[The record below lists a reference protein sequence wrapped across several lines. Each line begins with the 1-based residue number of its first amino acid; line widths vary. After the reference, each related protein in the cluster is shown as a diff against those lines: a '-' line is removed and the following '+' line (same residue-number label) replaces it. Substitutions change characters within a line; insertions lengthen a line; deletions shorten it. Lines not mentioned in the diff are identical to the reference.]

1 MPKSSL
7 LAVALLAF
15 AASPTLAQ
23 IDPGDRRV
31 YLHSGTG
38 LSFLEDFLG
47 DRGIHLDLPEINVSL
62 PPQAEAAVEKALGRA
77 ESALNRVFG
86 DGGILEDLDAS
97 LPDVSQTV
105 DNALNRA
112 QEVLDRIEL
121 PDVNVPDVSSLVDNA
136 LSWAEKALT
145 RVESVVPPNVEQI
158 VNEALGEAQSSVDD
172 ALDRV
177 FGDGGVLDEIEDLV
191 PQATGVLDGALDSVF
206 GEGGTVDRALSEIP
220 TDRLPTAAIEA
231 IDNAAGIVEQVLG
244 DLFSNEAEGEITSLL
259 DGLTTEDFDSIGFQ
273 FAETALASRSFFMLP
288 STAAVPEPTACV
300 LALAGFAAV
309 SSRRRR

>member
-15 AASPTLAQ
+15 VASPTLAQ
-23 IDPGDRRV
+23 IDPGDRRI

-86 DGGILEDLDAS
+86 DSGLLEDLDAS

-105 DNALNRA
+105 DDALNRA

-121 PDVNVPDVSSLVDNA
+121 SDVNVPDVSSLVDNA
-136 LSWAEKALT
+136 LSRAEEALT
-145 RVESVVPPNVEQI
+145 RVESVVPPNVEPI
-158 VNEALGEAQSSVDD
+158 VNEALGEAQSTVDD

-191 PQATGVLDGALDSVF
+191 PQAAEALDSVF

-231 IDNAAGIVEQVLG
+231 IDNAAGIIKQVLG
-244 DLFSNEAEGEITSLL
+244 DRYSSEAEGEITSLL
-259 DGLTTEDFDSIGFQ
+259 EGLTTEDSSSIGFQ
-273 FAETALASRSFFMLP
+273 FAETALASRSFFMVP